1 MIRVQGLNKNIQ
13 DKEILKDINVD
24 INKGRLTSM
33 IGPNGAGKSTLLAAI
48 TRLMDFEDGS
58 IEIEGKSISDYK
70 SNNASEKI
78 NKNNISSFNIEKCK
92 FIK

>member
-70 SNNASEKI
+70 SNELAKKLSILKQSNHTEL
-78 NKNNISSFNIEKCK
+78 NI
-92 FIK
+92 